1 MRTESKKQLRLFRGR
16 SNIPGNLMLG
26 FIAKMI
32 QRKQQLFENGDG
44 VRIHESIHERWL
56 PYLRLNVS
64 NTGKNGRAIEQQK

>member
-1 MRTESKKQLRLFRGR
+1 
-16 SNIPGNLMLG
+16 MLG

-44 VRIHESIHERWL
+44 ARIHESIHERWL